1 MKKNEICIY
10 YGFKFAF
17 ALNEVFENSSE
28 VFENSSMVISMTHS
42 YHF

>member
-1 MKKNEICIY
+1 MKFVSIMGLN
-10 YGFKFAF
+10 FAF
-17 ALNEVFENSSE
+17 ALTE

>member
-1 MKKNEICIY
+1 MKFVSIMGLNL
-10 YGFKFAF
+10 
-17 ALNEVFENSSE
+17 ALNE

>member
-1 MKKNEICIY
+1 MKFVSIMG

-17 ALNEVFENSSE
+17 ALNEM
-28 VFENSSMVISMTHS
+28 FENSSMVISITRS